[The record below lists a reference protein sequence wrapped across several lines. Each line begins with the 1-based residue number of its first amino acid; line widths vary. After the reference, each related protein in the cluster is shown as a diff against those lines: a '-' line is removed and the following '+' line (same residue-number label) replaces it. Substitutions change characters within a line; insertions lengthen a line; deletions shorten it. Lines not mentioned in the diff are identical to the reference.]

1 MQEGGFNSH
10 KLKKNNK
17 GEQVTLIITR
27 VTCVLIKMFGKK
39 PKESIGLDIG
49 NHYVK
54 ICELTQ
60 KQGKYYLSA
69 FGIEHLDN
77 DSQEAKVTAIKKLA
91 RESGITSNK
100 VNISVCGPL
109 VIVRYILLPS
119 MTRQQL
125 ESAIKFEAEKYI
137 PFNIEEVTLNAP
149 ILEEKRE
156 DGKIR
161 VLIVAAKKSFIE
173 DYVKLVESC
182 GLEPQLIDVDS
193 FALINSFL
201 LNNPDKQDQGIIA
214 LLHIGA
220 NFTNIN
226 ILKDGVSHFMR
237 DITIGG
243 RDLTKIIAEKLN
255 MDYASAE
262 NVKCNP
268 QTRQEEIFSII
279 TPALNNLLGE
289 ISLSFS
295 YYEDQLER
303 GIDKVFLSGGTSKL
317 KDLDK
322 FLSSNL
328 GMDIVSW
335 DPVLKLQVNP
345 ALNQE
350 RLKSCLPMLSVG
362 MGLALSSPEKT

>member
-1 MQEGGFNSH
+1 
-10 KLKKNNK
+10 
-17 GEQVTLIITR
+17 
-27 VTCVLIKMFGKK
+27 MFRKK
-39 PKESIGLDIG
+39 PKKSIGLDIG
-49 NHYVK
+49 NHYIK
-54 ICELTQ
+54 MCELAP
-60 KQGKYYLSA
+60 KQGKHYLSA

-77 DSQEAKVTAIKKLA
+77 DSRQAKVAAIKKLA
-91 RESGITSNK
+91 GESGITTNK
-100 VNISVCGPL
+100 VNISVCGPS
-109 VIVRYILLPS
+109 VIVRYILLPQ

-125 ESAIKFEAEKYI
+125 ENAIKFEAEKYI

-149 ILEEKRE
+149 VLEENRQ

-161 VLIVAAKKSFIE
+161 VLIVAAKKPYIE
-173 DYVKLVESC
+173 DYIKLVEAS

-201 LNNPDKQDQGIIA
+201 LNNPKQNENIIA

-226 ILKDGVSHFMR
+226 ILKDKVSHFMR

-255 MDYASAE
+255 MDMASAE
-262 NVKCNP
+262 EVKCNP
-268 QTRQEEIFSII
+268 QDRQEEIFSII

-317 KDLDK
+317 KGLDK

-328 GMDIVSW
+328 GMEVVGW
-335 DPVLKLQVNP
+335 DPTANLRVNP

-350 RLKSCLPMLSVG
+350 RLKSCLPMLSVA